1 MNDASILAADSIS
14 FNHER
19 VVNALGC
26 TTEAPN
32 SLAVRYDR
40 KADTLTL
47 QIGRDPL
54 TAKTFTLNGIEC
66 LCLRSWLMERHID
79 SGCME

>member
-1 MNDASILAADSIS
+1 MSDASIMAADSIS

-19 VVNALGC
+19 MVNALGC

-32 SLAVRYDR
+32 RLELQYDR

-47 QIGRDPL
+47 AIGRDPL
-54 TAKTFTLNGIEC
+54 TAKTFTLNGVEV
-66 LCLRSWLMERHID
+66 LCLRSWLQERHTD
-79 SGCME
+79 RRGGE